1 MRFTTT
7 LFFQPSDL
15 QQPRVEIMKDLDTRT
30 APTYAQNLSSD
41 ADSADGIFILQTVA
55 TEPINKTIEVQF
67 PSVTRLKNVDH
78 AKADLATLDAMEK
91 LPNPLETFHRRP
103 LMGLRDRITYALAVK
118 GQPAPGGGKP
128 EVVYARPTI
137 SKGKPM
143 PALAKKV

>member
-30 APTYAQNLSSD
+30 APTYAQSLSSD
-41 ADSADGIFILQTVA
+41 ADSADGIFILQTAA

-118 GQPAPGGGKP
+118 GQPSPGGGKP

-137 SKGKPM
+137 SSGKPM